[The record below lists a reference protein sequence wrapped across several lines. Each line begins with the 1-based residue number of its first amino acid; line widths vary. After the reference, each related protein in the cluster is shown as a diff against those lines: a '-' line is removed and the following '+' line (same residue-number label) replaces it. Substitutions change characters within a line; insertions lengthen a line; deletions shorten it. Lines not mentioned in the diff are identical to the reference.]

1 MDINKYLGAT
11 ASDSQCLGIFDFS
24 TSIIVIIVSCVLGIA
39 WAIVN
44 YVLVKKIDVCVHKK
58 LIYLEKLTEG
68 KSEKKITKSG
78 KVKSDVSKFFSIY
91 ETIFF
96 LI

>member
-44 YVLVKKIDVCVHKK
+44 YVLVKKIDVSDENHTTHGHLINDITPEQRK
-58 LIYLEKLTEG
+58 LLIELG
-68 KSEKKITKSG
+68 DKISN
-78 KVKSDVSKFFSIY
+78 VI
-91 ETIFF
+91 IR